1 MHRSIKMNED
11 RTDNESNESQS
22 RRDDKNTKIPEAMRV
37 NQEVIS
43 TSEKKMS
50 EDQRVD
56 NEVNAYKDNVSQSRD
71 ELSKL

>member
-1 MHRSIKMNED
+1 M
-11 RTDNESNESQS
+11 
-22 RRDDKNTKIPEAMRV
+22 TKIPEAMRV

-71 ELSKL
+71 DLSKL